1 MGSSDELR
9 IEAVELG
16 GRVALAR
23 FETGERGALV
33 GESTLGLA
41 GAATVLGRGVA
52 SAVQANREAAN
63 RTTVNNRV
71 GRMFS
76 LRYRD

>member
-16 GRVALAR
+16 DRVVLAR
-23 FETGERGALV
+23 FGTGERGSLV

-63 RTTVNNRV
+63 RTTVINGV
-71 GRMFS
+71 GRTFS

>member
-1 MGSSDELR
+1 MVSSDELR

-16 GRVALAR
+16 GRVASNR
-23 FETGERGALV
+23 FETGDRGALV
-33 GESTLGLA
+33 SESTLGLA
-41 GAATVLGRGVA
+41 GAETVLGRGVA
-52 SAVQANREAAN
+52 SAAQANREAAN

-71 GRMFS
+71 GRTFS